1 MPTLTTYCTLSKYTP
16 LFPCFFLPSRLLS
29 PPSSSLPHTLFPPF
43 LFSPLPP
50 YFLMLSPFFLS
61 LAFLPLLLPFPY
73 LNFPIPSFTFPTFPF
88 LHIHP
93 DFSTLLL
100 TITFPLG
107 LFLPSAILLPYA
119 SSHSVLHLLFLSA
132 HFRFFPLYYC
142 YFNFYPFPL
151 SGSPSFS
158 TFLFLPFSHPLLLLP
173 TFSLFLLQL
182 FMFSPFLRSQL
193 RSTFTPTYTFPTFF
207 SALQFCHT
215 FSTPTFF
222 PFPFFSPRFL
232 TPTSF
237 LLPFP
242 HQLFPAT
249 FSSLFFRF
257 CYLTFSYL
265 HPLSMPQ
272 FFSYPSPFS
281 SPRRFSPSLILTPLM
296 PAVFFTL

>member
-1 MPTLTTYCTLSKYTP
+1 
-16 LFPCFFLPSRLLS
+16 
-29 PPSSSLPHTLFPPF
+29 
-43 LFSPLPP
+43 
-50 YFLMLSPFFLS
+50 MLSPFFLS

-107 LFLPSAILLPYA
+107 LFFSLLPSCFLMLPPTPFCTSFSFLHISAFPSLL
-119 SSHSVLHLLFLSA
+119 LLFQLLSLSSLWFSIFF
-132 HFRFFPLYYC
+132 HFP
-142 YFNFYPFPL
+142 
-151 SGSPSFS
+151 
-158 TFLFLPFSHPLLLLP
+158 FLPFSHPLLLLP

-215 FSTPTFF
+215 FPPRRF
-222 PFPFFSPRFL
+222 PLPFFSPRFL

-281 SPRRFSPSLILTPLM
+281 SPRRFPLPSYLRPSCLPSFYALRTGKKSKNTIFIAQLKLL
-296 PAVFFTL
+296 V

>member
-1 MPTLTTYCTLSKYTP
+1 
-16 LFPCFFLPSRLLS
+16 
-29 PPSSSLPHTLFPPF
+29 
-43 LFSPLPP
+43 
-50 YFLMLSPFFLS
+50 MLSPFFLS

-215 FSTPTFF
+215 FSTP
-222 PFPFFSPRFL
+222 PFSI
-232 TPTSF
+232 
-237 LLPFP
+237 
-242 HQLFPAT
+242 
-249 FSSLFFRF
+249 
-257 CYLTFSYL
+257 
-265 HPLSMPQ
+265 
-272 FFSYPSPFS
+272 PSPFS
-281 SPRRFSPSLILTPLM
+281 LLAFSPQLPFSFLFRTNFSLPPFLLLSHFLIPSSPFHASIFFISFPIFLTPMFSPSPHTYAPSCLPSFLRFKDRGRNPKIQ
-296 PAVFFTL
+296 FFIAQLKLLV